1 MSELRKVSN
10 LQQFAHLATVACTTH
25 AHRASCCGTYAAPVD
40 IQTLA
45 AGKYLSLT
53 TYRKNGDAVATPV
66 WLVRDGDELNVIT
79 QMNSGKV
86 KRIRNNPNVL
96 LAPCDARGR
105 LKGDAVAGTATL
117 LDADRSRQVAKHI
130 TQRYGL
136 LGRILMWRG
145 ERAARK
151 NPDAGQIGIAIRVTT
166 V

>member
-1 MSELRKVSN
+1 MDDS
-10 LQQFAHLATVACTTH
+10 A
-25 AHRASCCGTYAAPVD
+25 YAPPVD
-40 IQTLA
+40 ISTLA
-45 AGKYLSLT
+45 ASKYLSLT

-66 WLVRDGDELNVIT
+66 WLVREGDELTVIT

-105 LKGDAVAGTATL
+105 LKGDSVPGTATL
-117 LDADRSRQVAKHI
+117 LGADRSQQVAHRI
-130 TQRYGL
+130 TERYGL

-151 NPDAGQIGIAIRVTT
+151 DPDAGQIGIAITLSPNMGSAV
-166 V
+166 

>member
-1 MSELRKVSN
+1 MESGS
-10 LQQFAHLATVACTTH
+10 
-25 AHRASCCGTYAAPVD
+25 YAAPVD
-40 IQTLA
+40 IATLA
-45 AGKYLSLT
+45 ASKYLSLT

-79 QMNSGKV
+79 QKNSGKV
-86 KRIRNNPNVL
+86 KRIRNNPQVL

-117 LDADRSRQVAKHI
+117 LDADRSQVIAQRI

-151 NPDAGQIGIAIRVTT
+151 NPEAGQIGIAIHLSPNMG
-166 V
+166 